1 MTFIDFSEAM
11 QIAAECRR
19 WTLQCE
25 RLNWPKDLP
34 ETFSRPARS
43 PKSPE
48 RCLENSRW
56 GQQMLIVLDVFRG
69 KPFCTPQAIPGQYPI
84 LIQTARLST
93 KAQLASGLDGQ
104 TMESMDH
111 YVKTVVRCWPQG
123 VLDSELTDE
132 PWTFRGCDRKG
143 WMMRQGPSMC

>member
-1 MTFIDFSEAM
+1 MFF
-11 QIAAECRR
+11 
-19 WTLQCE
+19 
-25 RLNWPKDLP
+25 
-34 ETFSRPARS
+34 
-43 PKSPE
+43 
-48 RCLENSRW
+48 
-56 GQQMLIVLDVFRG
+56 VV

-132 PWTFRGCDRKG
+132 PWNF
-143 WMMRQGPSMC
+143 QGL

>member
-43 PKSPE
+43 PRSPE

-69 KPFCTPQAIPGQYPI
+69 KTILHSTSNTRSIPNFDPN
-84 LIQTARLST
+84 S
-93 KAQLASGLDGQ
+93 SPLD
-104 TMESMDH
+104 
-111 YVKTVVRCWPQG
+111 
-123 VLDSELTDE
+123 
-132 PWTFRGCDRKG
+132 
-143 WMMRQGPSMC
+143 